1 MTPNGKRNGE
11 LLRDAYLTDGIS
23 LAEALDYGDSF
34 PVFGPTLRLLTR
46 AALSE
51 GRDRREHHTA
61 EGRWIKTFWRMEQI
75 F

>member
-1 MTPNGKRNGE
+1 MASYCETHTSPTESRW
-11 LLRDAYLTDGIS
+11 L
-23 LAEALDYGDSF
+23 EALDYGDSF